1 QTETDT
7 RGIVKNVYDNANR
20 LLTKEDSLGITTYT
34 YDANGNELTDLL
46 LRRRVAL
53 NAVNPF
59 LIV

>member
-1 QTETDT
+1 M
-7 RGIVKNVYDNANR
+7 KNVYDNANR